1 MSEIITQDT
10 NNIKAYSKYT
20 NSFKEKEIG
29 TYLDSFLSQ
38 QVDKIISDLNN
49 SYEKGDIKNCL
60 LIIKTIHE
68 NNIFKIFSSEKR
80 IILLDLVIKNILPN
94 IICNPEIILNFLIK
108 ISFLIPKNY
117 VIDWKFFYT
126 FYYMLYTK
134 NPSSINNYVP
144 LFKSL
149 YKFIPLNI
157 VTKDD
162 YIYLKKIFLENLYQP
177 NKSYAINIFMYFLPK
192 KYIEEDCDIQYKL
205 FLLLKNCKK
214 YFYGSCC
221 MFAKILKKNGKLF
234 FSEDKEKNDELI
246 KIFLKYF
253 FNNLNLYI
261 IDDFSIKTP
270 NYSSPVFFKSEK
282 NKQKNKTDPAV
293 IDTLLNIIFN
303 TNLEKYN
310 EIILS
315 NLKLIVNYKH
325 LYIKERSNT
334 KVAKNFIK
342 FITDFVHR
350 LFNTI
355 FYSKKYEEEINK
367 KIKYEIKFNKPNEYL
382 FTKLLDIIKIF
393 STCFTKLFLY
403 ENDGDFSC
411 LEKLF
416 KFIGKIDVN
425 NNNSNYM
432 ETLVKNIDFNEY
444 IKILKFFMENIETKN
459 NKFILKLQS
468 ILPLLLSEYIYTNFT
483 QVKEFIKEVIVLLS
497 DSISSAN
504 ISFDINILLMFAT
517 NFFDVKNK
525 IKKNKIYEP
534 LIPLIEEGTIKIM
547 NNIIGFLDLI
557 CIKNINKFCFF
568 VYSMEHFLDENNK
581 KIISKKYADYIQN
594 YEIESKYLKYYF
606 YIIDKNEHEYIFNYV
621 YNNMIYVDK
630 SNDIKLSDYFLYNE
644 KDEELKINVKYCSL
658 EIFEKQINK
667 YQNILS
673 LLDYTKILTSEKNI
687 KHFYEIYFTL
697 LNKEEMNFKRFAI
710 ILFKSVLNSF
720 INSRI
725 NEEDD
730 KILIEYPSKENIT
743 LINNIYKKIIL
754 PYENYIKEN
763 LTKIEITKK
772 FEQIIYIYF
781 MLINIITT
789 TKINIFLLLLE
800 ENTINFNEINIDY
813 INSYKEL
820 YNLISNSKEIIKQIY
835 EYKNGEILN
844 NQNINSYF
852 ESIIINIL
860 KMNTDDMTNKRSD
873 LKGKKSFIFNYFY
886 LSHIKNYWLKQKMKV
901 MNINYFSLLKN
912 FISKNSFYYDC
923 LYIFAKNI
931 TAVNQSGNGVS
942 YCKKF
947 LYSLN
952 KEKIKEIY
960 EKIYN
965 DYKEELSKD
974 KEEETETEKNKMK
987 NILNYFIEL
996 SLVYLHFYPQNSFNV
1011 LIKFGNIFVFL
1022 KKNKY
1027 NFMEKFTGILFKIK
1041 TFIYLPECSEKDL
1054 KKFYDKYG
1062 KINDIIYNILSNIKI
1077 NEKIKQEN
1085 AIYYNIIKQILNYFV
1100 QILSDDNYF
1109 LNLFFN
1115 NKEKNDNNKN
1125 IINER
1130 EKMIAFIR
1138 LRDYMTQIL
1147 DENDELYKKIK
1158 KIIID
1163 IIFSKSE
1170 PISSKLGWLN
1180 FLKYFIK
1187 EEYKRYK
1194 TYHYI
1199 EFKNEDEFNKAWN
1212 DLKYK
1217 IKGKKKIKI
1226 LPIYVDKI
1234 RFAEFNFTDEN
1245 QKNSNLNEYKINP
1258 EEFMEILK
1266 QMDEWMDEKA
1276 LMSSSNSK
1284 INEMIKKLS
1293 EFRQD
1298 NKGMDLKLIKT
1309 FYYMLELNY
1318 LNYNNDFIKNY
1329 KLEKT
1334 NNKILPVIFEF
1345 LLAKYIYML
1354 NHKLFNSQTK
1364 KEFWSILNYYTNGA
1378 NKKEDEKILG
1388 FFKFLFHI
1396 CCLEDILFIFDK
1408 SDLDVK
1414 FPFDFRVKLYLY
1426 FSSFENLYQEKN
1438 IFENKN
1444 TEDIINTIIT
1454 NDENLILYSSELYNI
1469 LNVYFRMNKYLSYDF
1484 HTFEEIYKKE
1494 EIINFFIN
1502 NIISKDFSKRSRYA
1516 LYEMYLTFFDCLSD
1530 FSLFNLI
1537 IPKLALCANELKEES
1552 GNNIIQNIE
1561 EKFKRFNSPIN
1572 FEILCEKISEIL
1584 KKEENSNDANKLLY
1598 LQIVNIVYNSQKYFN
1613 SDVKFNSIEE
1623 DLFFKNLYKVFDKI
1637 KNENLKIKFI
1647 SIFASFFNDLS
1658 EKENENFIKKYEQDI
1673 KNENY
1678 VYILMSQLLRFRMNL
1693 PLYIQEFIVKLKE
1706 LCKKSNEIKSIINS
1720 ILKIAMDNYHGT
1732 YIYMKNNLTQQCRDT
1747 LEEMTIE
1754 KSYFV

>member
-1 MSEIITQDT
+1 
-10 NNIKAYSKYT
+10 
-20 NSFKEKEIG
+20 
-29 TYLDSFLSQ
+29 
-38 QVDKIISDLNN
+38 
-49 SYEKGDIKNCL
+49 
-60 LIIKTIHE
+60 
-68 NNIFKIFSSEKR
+68 
-80 IILLDLVIKNILPN
+80 
-94 IICNPEIILNFLIK
+94 
-108 ISFLIPKNY
+108 
-117 VIDWKFFYT
+117 
-126 FYYMLYTK
+126 
-134 NPSSINNYVP
+134 
-144 LFKSL
+144 
-149 YKFIPLNI
+149 
-157 VTKDD
+157 
-162 YIYLKKIFLENLYQP
+162 
-177 NKSYAINIFMYFLPK
+177 MYFLPK
-192 KYIEEDCDIQYKL
+192 KYIEEDSDIQYKL

-214 YFYGSCC
+214 YFSGSCC

-246 KIFLKYF
+246 KIFLNYF
-253 FNNLNLYI
+253 FTNLNLYI
-261 IDDFSIKTP
+261 IDDFSIKVP
-270 NYSSPVFFKSEK
+270 LYSSPVFFKSEK
-282 NKQKNKTDPAV
+282 KKQKNKTDPSV

-303 TNLEKYN
+303 TNLQQYN
-310 EIILS
+310 DIILS

-334 KVAKNFIK
+334 KIAKNFIK

-367 KIKYEIKFNKPNEYL
+367 KIKYEIEYNKTNEYL
-382 FTKLLDIIKIF
+382 FNKLLDIIKIF
-393 STCFTKLFLY
+393 STCFKKLFLY
-403 ENDGDFSC
+403 ENTGDFSC

-416 KFIGKIDVN
+416 KFIGKIDA
-425 NNNSNYM
+425 NNNSKYM

-444 IKILKFFMENIETKN
+444 IKILKFFMDNIETKS

-468 ILPLLLSEYIYTNFT
+468 ILPFLLSEYIYTNFT
-483 QVKEFIKEVIVLLS
+483 QAKEFIKEVIILLS

-534 LIPLIEEGTIKIM
+534 LIPLIEEATIKIM

-557 CIKNINKFCFF
+557 CIKNNNEFCFF
-568 VYSMEHFLDENNK
+568 VYAMEHFLDENNK

-594 YEIESKYLKYYF
+594 YEIESKYLKFYF
-606 YIIDKNEHEYIFNYV
+606 SVIDKNEHEYIFNYV

-630 SNDIKLSDYFLYNE
+630 SNDTKLNEFFLYNE

-697 LNKEEMNFKRFAI
+697 INKEETNFKRFAI
-710 ILFKSVLNSF
+710 VLFKSVLDSF
-720 INSRI
+720 INSKI
-725 NEEDD
+725 KEEND

-743 LINNIYKKIIL
+743 LINIIYKKIIF

-763 LTKIEITKK
+763 LSKIEITKK

-781 MLINIITT
+781 MLINIVTT
-789 TKINIFLLLLE
+789 TKLNIFLLLLE

-820 YNLISNSKEIIKQIY
+820 YKLISNSKEIIKEIY

-844 NQNINSYF
+844 NLNINSYF

-860 KMNTDDMTNKRSD
+860 KMSTDDMTNKRSS

-886 LSHIKNYWLKQKMKV
+886 LNHIKNYWLKKKIKV
-901 MNINYFSLLKN
+901 MNFNYFSLLKN

-931 TAVNQSGNGVS
+931 TAVNQPVNGVS
-942 YCKKF
+942 YCKNF

-952 KEKIKEIY
+952 KEKIKEYY

-965 DYKEELSKD
+965 EYKEELLKD

-987 NILNYFIEL
+987 NILNNFIEL
-996 SLVYLHFYPQNSFNV
+996 SLIYLHFYPQNSLNV
-1011 LIKFGNIFVFL
+1011 LIKFGNVFVFL

-1027 NFMEKFTGILFKIK
+1027 NFMEIFMSTLLKIK
-1041 TFIYLPECSEKDL
+1041 TFIYLPECSEKNL

-1115 NKEKNDNNKN
+1115 NKEKNGINKN
-1125 IINER
+1125 IINDR

-1138 LRDYMTQIL
+1138 LRDYMSQIL

-1163 IIFSKSE
+1163 MIFSKSE
-1170 PISSKLGWLN
+1170 PISSKLAWLR
-1180 FLKYFIK
+1180 FLNYFIK

-1194 TYHYI
+1194 TYKYI
-1199 EFKNEDEFNKAWN
+1199 EFKNEEEFNKSWN

-1217 IKGKKKIKI
+1217 IKGKKKTKI

-1234 RFAEFNFTDEN
+1234 RFSEFKCTDEN
-1245 QKNSNLNEYKINP
+1245 QKNNNLNDYKINP
-1258 EEFMEILK
+1258 EEFMEKLK

-1284 INEMIKKLS
+1284 INEMFKKLS
-1293 EFRQD
+1293 DFRQN

-1318 LNYNNDFIKNY
+1318 INYNTDFIKNF

-1334 NNKILPVIFEF
+1334 NNKILPVTLEF
-1345 LLAKYIYML
+1345 LLAKYVYML
-1354 NHKLFNSQTK
+1354 NNKLFNSQTK
-1364 KEFWSILNYYTNGA
+1364 KEFWDILNYYTNGA

-1396 CCLEDILFIFDK
+1396 CSLEDILFIFDI
-1408 SDLDVK
+1408 SDLDIK
-1414 FPFDFRVKLYLY
+1414 LPFDFMVKLY
-1426 FSSFENLYQEKN
+1426 NLYNLSFGGLYPDKT

-1444 TEDIINTIIT
+1444 TENIINTIIT
-1454 NDENLILYSSELYNI
+1454 NDGNLILYTTELINI
-1469 LNVYFRMNKYLSYDF
+1469 LNVYFKMNKYLSYDF

-1494 EIINFFIN
+1494 EIINYFIN

-1516 LYEMYLTFFDCLSD
+1516 LYEIYFAFFNCLND

-1537 IPKLALCANELKEES
+1537 IPKIALCANELKNES

-1561 EKFKRFNSPIN
+1561 EKFRGFNFPIN

-1584 KKEENSNDANKLLY
+1584 QKEENSNDANKLLY
-1598 LQIVNIVYNSQKYFN
+1598 LQIVNIVYNSQKFFN
-1613 SDVKFNSIEE
+1613 SDVKYNSIEE
-1623 DLFFKNLYKVFDKI
+1623 NLFFKNLYKVFDKI
-1637 KNENLKIKFI
+1637 KNENLKIKFT

-1658 EKENENFIKKYEQDI
+1658 EKENENFIKKYEQEI
-1673 KNENY
+1673 KDENY
-1678 VYILMSQLLRFRMNL
+1678 IYVLMSQLLRFRMDL

-1706 LCKKSNEIKSIINS
+1706 LCKKNNEMKNIINS

-1732 YIYMKNNLTQQCRDT
+1732 YIYMKNNLTQKCRDT